1 MALSVKNLTHA
12 ASQWSGGLR
21 LREEVRRVFG
31 SLVLVKFAI
40 TPPDFRPD
48 FHRGCFVAKSG
59 LKSGGENRVG
69 GPIFHPIFHPI
80 LAQQKPRIPNIGG
93 AQIADVRKE

>member
-31 SLVLVKFAI
+31 SSLVLVKFAI
-40 TPPDFRPD
+40 TPPDFRPG
-48 FHRGCFVAKSG
+48 FPPGFATKPPIGSKIG
-59 LKSGGENRVG
+59 WANPGGNPG
-69 GPIFHPIFHPI
+69 G
-80 LAQQKPRIPNIGG
+80 
-93 AQIADVRKE
+93 

>member
-48 FHRGCFVAKSG
+48 FRPDFHS
-59 LKSGGENRVG
+59 LKGVLLQNRVENRVVNRVARSG
-69 GPIFHPIFHPI
+69 G
-80 LAQQKPRIPNIGG
+80 
-93 AQIADVRKE
+93 